1 LLEAKNFLKKSKEGV
16 NVLDIFSNP
25 KVEFMWPTW
34 SVLECACFYDCYSF
48 WSRPQKQVVRVHSKN
63 KFFFGTYYNLHFNCR
78 ITKSNIK
85 LFFFWVAN
93 TYFFS
98 TQKSHCFPNFPK
110 YLVIFPILS
119 TFTSIWSSHL
129 SLFCFCLPLIFL
141 PSDLTTSS
149 RFFISCIQYMLS
161 FKPHFTLCMKRTQ
174 TP

>member
-1 LLEAKNFLKKSKEGV
+1 
-16 NVLDIFSNP
+16 VL
-25 KVEFMWPTW
+25 VFMT
-34 SVLECACFYDCYSF
+34 ATTFGAD
-48 WSRPQKQVVRVHSKN
+48 HKN
-63 KFFFGTYYNLHFNCR
+63 KSFEYILNTNFFWDLLQFAFQLQDNKKQHQAVFFFELQTH
-78 ITKSNIK
+78 
-85 LFFFWVAN
+85 
-93 TYFFS
+93 FFS
-98 TQKSHCFPNFPK
+98 TQKSRCFPNFPK

-129 SLFCFCLPLIFL
+129 SLFCFCPPLIFL